1 MDHSGWT
8 VNQYHSEVSQHA
20 GFHRLFVSW
29 KFSTVI
35 RRALNELPKML
46 DETYERTL
54 LQIEKEI
61 RGIHLQIAR
70 YCSYCYSPLHKDELT
85 EVLAVRFDNG
95 RLSFNLDVD
104 IRQ

>member
-1 MDHSGWT
+1 MGHSGWT
-8 VNQYHSEVSQHA
+8 VNYYHSEVSQHA

-29 KFSTVI
+29 KFSTVV

-61 RGIHLQIAR
+61 REIRPQIAHC
-70 YCSYCYSPLHKDELT
+70 CSYCYSPLHKDELT
-85 EVLAVRFDNG
+85 EVLAVRFDSG
-95 RLSFNLDVD
+95 RLSFNRDMD